1 MNWPIRVKLLTSV
14 LALGAVCFA
23 ASKKEEEANSLI
35 ERAKQLSDIRAESA
49 PPFRLK
55 VGLRMTGK
63 GVAANEG
70 TYTETWAS
78 SGQWRTEAVVG
89 DFRRTAVANGK
100 KRWTLSNN
108 SAEPTDSDEIG
119 FQMGPIR
126 YSPDFWK
133 PGKLEDR
140 EIDSVAVRCIET
152 KSDPSGGKA
161 VLCFDKAAGTILTK
175 IRTHQVGDRVV
186 KKECTYQDYLKF
198 GEKMFPRTIRC
209 VQDRVPVLEQTVLEL
224 IAQPAPDAAL
234 FGALTGGTESTN
246 CPGVIKRPT
255 AVYTPNPVPP
265 KFTNSEHPV
274 VLWLIV
280 GTDGAPRDVKVAR
293 SVDKAFD
300 GAALEA
306 VQRWKFKPATCD
318 GEPIEVQINVNVNFQ
333 VFGGNAK

>member
-1 MNWPIRVKLLTSV
+1 
-14 LALGAVCFA
+14 
-23 ASKKEEEANSLI
+23 
-35 ERAKQLSDIRAESA
+35 
-49 PPFRLK
+49 
-55 VGLRMTGK
+55 
-63 GVAANEG
+63 
-70 TYTETWAS
+70 
-78 SGQWRTEAVVG
+78 
-89 DFRRTAVANGK
+89 
-100 KRWTLSNN
+100 
-108 SAEPTDSDEIG
+108 
-119 FQMGPIR
+119 MGPIR